1 MHASFQTRL
10 LYPHW
15 AKERAQDQKEN
26 VVNVLLSE
34 DHSISGTISL
44 NYSVPN
50 IEALALI
57 NKKCVDLPVQ
67 YDHATWIADVPHG
80 EELAFPWLFSRGV
93 NGLFADRSKRLSD
106 LKYFNQRLYN
116 VDACWRKNITYLIF
130 ACNYMDQQMLSSE
143 IGIKCVYVRVI
154 TRMINS
160 LPMTSNLTTM
170 LYVYE
175 EYQRNCCLLGRYF
188 GQFACNSKVFRPTN
202 IVCNFISWWQ

>member
-1 MHASFQTRL
+1 MSEVDLFFEKMHKIFKNKVQGCST
-10 LYPHW
+10 P
-15 AKERAQDQKEN
+15 
-26 VVNVLLSE
+26 
-34 DHSISGTISL
+34 
-44 NYSVPN
+44 
-50 IEALALI
+50 LI

-106 LKYFNQRLYN
+106 LKYLNQRL
-116 VDACWRKNITYLIF
+116 VGEKILPTLCLLVITWI
-130 ACNYMDQQMLSSE
+130 N
-143 IGIKCVYVRVI
+143 VRVI

-160 LPMTSNLTTM
+160 LPMTSNLITM

-175 EYQRNCCLLGRYF
+175 EYQMNCCLLGRYF

-202 IVCNFISWWQ
+202 IVCNFIS